1 MPFSRKKE
9 GCCKET
15 GCEPLAGIRAP
26 LEREGTRDAAGR
38 SGLGKTTPEGK
49 DPTAAGIPCPCL
61 LQFGAAAPRS
71 PWLCRSPQL
80 SSSSLRPVQPWVPQ
94 LRALSSKSLPVRG
107 EQDESLPTP
116 HLVSANSRSTSPS
129 ASTGFKPTAPTPGQ
143 QHPEDTQPWL
153 LRRQA
158 AAIPWEDK
166 PIPSPRECCRS
177 TNSPCISACPK
188 LGPKPSG
195 VTSARSLGGLT
206 GDSLSPCLAVLAA
219 PSLPFSLAL
228 SRCAGAPSRAGELC
242 SPPLALPELSPW
254 LCPCCPHFCSS
265 PGPCWL
271 QTLRESNTGVT
282 SSRTHHLLLL
292 SLVPPLLGHPFRCT
306 LARPSLLLPA
316 EAGFHRELITLCSC
330 PTDSQCPKCPKLPPT
345 KKGAGSASS
354 REPGS
359 FGSKG
364 ETGQGRVTLEGS
376 RSPHPASGAGA
387 PSGCFPA
394 APAGQGGAWPGRTL
408 QEGHKE
414 VLCSAP

>member
-1 MPFSRKKE
+1 M
-9 GCCKET
+9 
-15 GCEPLAGIRAP
+15 RAFQP
-26 LEREGTRDAAGR
+26 HIW
-38 SGLGKTTPEGK
+38 SV
-49 DPTAAGIPCPCL
+49 PTAAAPHHQPAQDSIPQHPPQVSSTLRTRSRGCSGGK
-61 LQFGAAAPRS
+61 LQPSRGRTNLSPAPGNAAGAPTHPASVPAPNWVPNRVV
-71 PWLCRSPQL
+71 SPQQGA
-80 SSSSLRPVQPWVPQ
+80 SV
-94 LRALSSKSLPVRG
+94 A
-107 EQDESLPTP
+107 
-116 HLVSANSRSTSPS
+116 SR
-129 ASTGFKPTAPTPGQ
+129 
-143 QHPEDTQPWL
+143 
-153 LRRQA
+153 
-158 AAIPWEDK
+158 
-166 PIPSPRECCRS
+166 
-177 TNSPCISACPK
+177 
-188 LGPKPSG
+188 
-195 VTSARSLGGLT
+195 
-206 GDSLSPCLAVLAA
+206 GDSLSPCLTVLAS
-219 PSLPFSLAL
+219 PSLPFSLAP

-265 PGPCWL
+265 PGLCWL

-354 REPGS
+354 RNPGS

-364 ETGQGRVTLEGS
+364 ETGQGSVTLEGS

-387 PSGCFPA
+387 PSECFPA

>member
-1 MPFSRKKE
+1 MQ
-9 GCCKET
+9 
-15 GCEPLAGIRAP
+15 EPPAGQESCAP
-26 LEREGTRDAAGR
+26 
-38 SGLGKTTPEGK
+38 
-49 DPTAAGIPCPCL
+49 PT
-61 LQFGAAAPRS
+61 
-71 PWLCRSPQL
+71 
-80 SSSSLRPVQPWVPQ
+80 
-94 LRALSSKSLPVRG
+94 
-107 EQDESLPTP
+107 
-116 HLVSANSRSTSPS
+116 
-129 ASTGFKPTAPTPGQ
+129 
-143 QHPEDTQPWL
+143 
-153 LRRQA
+153 
-158 AAIPWEDK
+158 
-166 PIPSPRECCRS
+166 
-177 TNSPCISACPK
+177 
-188 LGPKPSG
+188 
-195 VTSARSLGGLT
+195 
-206 GDSLSPCLAVLAA
+206 
-219 PSLPFSLAL
+219 
-228 SRCAGAPSRAGELC
+228 
-242 SPPLALPELSPW
+242 LALPELSPW

-330 PTDSQCPKCPKLPPT
+330 PTDPQCPKCPKLPPT

-364 ETGQGRVTLEGS
+364 ETGQGSVTLEGS